1 MIRYF
6 LIFLFIILILAECV
20 GDVCFHR
27 SIHKVDKNS
36 KLYFYMGMVVSL
48 IMGLLWYYILQQYD
62 NLAIPNA
69 LYQCLSVLA
78 VTLVSLFV
86 LNEKLTTTKMVGI
99 FVCII
104 GLSLIQM

>member
-1 MIRYF
+1 
-6 LIFLFIILILAECV
+6 
-20 GDVCFHR
+20 
-27 SIHKVDKNS
+27 
-36 KLYFYMGMVVSL
+36 MGMVVSL

-104 GLSLIQM
+104 GLSLIQL

>member
-1 MIRYF
+1 
-6 LIFLFIILILAECV
+6 
-20 GDVCFHR
+20 
-27 SIHKVDKNS
+27 
-36 KLYFYMGMVVSL
+36 MGMVVSL

>member
-1 MIRYF
+1 
-6 LIFLFIILILAECV
+6 
-20 GDVCFHR
+20 
-27 SIHKVDKNS
+27 
-36 KLYFYMGMVVSL
+36 MGMVVSL
-48 IMGLLWYYILQQYD
+48 IMGLLWYYILKQYD